1 MSTPKNNP
9 QFETPNSK
17 KTPSQLPQI
26 PEETRKKKQSKN
38 NKDSSSSNSS
48 QNSDNEKVQKPE
60 KKNQLILKDLI
71 AENFVTL
78 TMIGKGAFGQIYLS
92 YDMRDNIEV
101 SIKKEIKK
109 PQKTPQLR
117 TEAKIY
123 QSLLNITSQ
132 DITGAKALAQD
143 DVQGVAHF
151 YGMGELIDSYYL
163 IIEFLGPNLIELF
176 NYCGYHKF
184 TISTVSLIALQMIN
198 RIEFIHKHH
207 YIHRDIKPENFLI
220 GCKEKANVIY
230 LLDFGLSKRFKNPK
244 NHQHIPY
251 REGRPLTGT
260 ARYVSINTHLGIEQ
274 SRRDDLESI
283 GYVIIFFLKGCLPWQ
298 GLKAGN
304 DKYQR
309 IMEKKLQ
316 IPTEILCYGLPDEIV
331 FYLNYCKSLRFE
343 DRPDYDY
350 LRSLF
355 IKLLTMC
362 NTVYGLT
369 KDMLKFDWC
378 FNDPSTSIWQIYNKK
393 NRGIPNNNSGNLNT
407 MSKDSDEKDKLVSS
421 DIYKKQLSSV
431 NEVHNEKD
439 YFSKTNENNPN
450 SLINEDDESE
460 SFSNSENNFSSKIKT
475 SENEKTSK
483 KIKSEQNDSDSSST
497 IKLDFNGMKLE
508 DFNLNDEVD
517 ETLKNMYFI
526 DNKEEEIDKYI
537 NKLLSKKGINRNSS
551 TISGGIISNLSK
563 QSGLKILETSNNNN
577 NENEKKEDIKVK
589 DEKSEDD
596 KNEDDK
602 INEAKKKSNK
612 ETKKSNLKHEHN
624 NNNENEEKE
633 DDLAD
638 VKSRKSKKSRR
649 SKKSRTKKSKKSL
662 KFKIKE
668 EESLKK
674 QSIREDERKNSKK
687 VLNETDLFD
696 KSNLEILNKKNQLTM
711 KVSKENI
718 IKILTEPI
726 SKYYLI
732 ISDLGHGSYGQVKK
746 VRHRQLN
753 EIRAMKITNKKSE
766 SSKSEIE
773 ILRKISHPNITNVY
787 EIYEDSKKYYIMMEL
802 LQGGELFE
810 AITSAGSFTEY
821 SAAKIMRQLLA
832 AVNYLHNN
840 NIVHRD
846 LKPENIMLTSEPKE
860 GNYEIK
866 LIDFGAARQFIPGK
880 KIKKFIGTSY
890 YIAPEVLKENYDEKC
905 DVWSCGVILYIL
917 LCGYPPFNGNTNI
930 DIYHNIQTQNPSFSG
945 DEWED
950 ITHEAII
957 LIKNMLNKNPNK
969 RYSIDECLKHKWFSL
984 LDDNEKNL
992 GSKSH
997 FKQIQ
1002 YVAIS
1007 HMAKFVQENR
1017 FKKAVL
1023 QFISNQFDIQKEEG
1037 ELREIFKSLD
1047 TSGKGQLD
1055 QQIFIEKLIELYG
1068 ENDGKVLGESIFAN
1082 LDLDGSGKI
1091 SYDEFLSAMIN
1102 SKKVVTDE
1110 RLEKAFKIFD
1120 KDNSGKL
1127 SVDEII
1133 SVFGGNKESWKKV
1146 ISEIDLN
1153 KDGEVDFNEFKLMMT
1168 NIDKNVGISNN
1179 IKNKLTEVKPSL

>member
-1 MSTPKNNP
+1 MSTPKNTPQSENP
-9 QFETPNSK
+9 NIK
-17 KTPSQLPQI
+17 KPPSQLSKI
-26 PEETRKKKQSKN
+26 PEENRKKKSSKN
-38 NKDSSSSNSS
+38 HMDSSSNTSS
-48 QNSDNEKVQKPE
+48 YSENEKEQKPE
-60 KKNQLILKDLI
+60 KKNQLVLKDLI

-117 TEAKIY
+117 TEAKLY
-123 QSLLNITSQ
+123 QSLLNISSQ

-143 DVQGVAHF
+143 DIQGVAHF

-198 RIEFIHKHH
+198 RIEYIHKHH

-220 GCKEKANVIY
+220 GSKEKANIIY
-230 LLDFGLSKRFKNPK
+230 LLDFGLSKRYKNPK

-283 GYVIIFFLKGCLPWQ
+283 GYVLIFFLKGCLPWQ
-298 GLKAGN
+298 GLKAGV

-316 IPTEILCYGLPDEIV
+316 IPTEILCFGLPDEII

-369 KDMLKFDWC
+369 KDMLKFDWS
-378 FNDPSTSIWQIYNKK
+378 FHDPSTSIWQIFNKK
-393 NRGIPNNNSGNLNT
+393 KGVVNNNSGNLNT
-407 MSKDSDEKDKLVSS
+407 MSKDSDDKDKVMNS
-421 DIYKKQLSSV
+421 DNYKKQLSSV

-439 YFSKTNENNPN
+439 YFTKTNENNPN
-450 SLINEDDESE
+450 SQINEDDESE
-460 SFSNSENNFSSKIKT
+460 SISNSENNFTSKKKSI
-475 SENEKTSK
+475 ENEKESQK
-483 KIKSEQNDSDSSST
+483 NKQKENESDSSST

-508 DFNLNDEVD
+508 EFNLNDEVD

-551 TISGGIISNLSK
+551 TISGDIISNLSK
-563 QSGLKILETSNNNN
+563 HSGLKILETSNNKN
-577 NENEKKEDIKVK
+577 NENEKK
-589 DEKSEDD
+589 DENKI
-596 KNEDDK
+596 EDDK
-602 INEAKKKSNK
+602 IEEDKKKDIK
-612 ETKKSNLKHEHN
+612 ETKKSNLKHEKKTVEIEN
-624 NNNENEEKE
+624 DENEEE
-633 DDLAD
+633 TNEI
-638 VKSRKSKKSRR
+638 KSRR
-649 SKKSRTKKSKKSL
+649 EKSKKSL
-662 KFKIKE
+662 KFKINQ

-674 QSIREDERKNSKK
+674 SLIHEEEQKKSKQ
-687 VLNETDLFD
+687 VLSETDLFD
-696 KSNLEILNKKNQLTM
+696 KSNLEILNNKNQLNM

-718 IKILTEPI
+718 IKIITEPI

-753 EIRAMKITNKKSE
+753 EIRAMKITNKKSG

-787 EIYEDSKKYYIMMEL
+787 EIFEDSKKYYIMMEY

-810 AITSAGSFTEY
+810 AITSSGSFSEF
-821 SAAKIMRQLLA
+821 SAAKIMKQLLS

-930 DIYHNIQTQNPSFSG
+930 DIYHNIQTQNPNFSG

-950 ITHEAII
+950 ITYEAIT

-969 RYSIDECLKHKWFSL
+969 RYSIDDCLKHKWFSL

-1007 HMAKFVQENR
+1007 HLAKFIQENR

-1037 ELREIFKSLD
+1037 DLREIFKSLD

-1055 QQIFIEKLIELYG
+1055 QQIFTDKLIELYG

-1120 KDNSGKL
+1120 KDHNGKL

-1153 KDGEVDFNEFKLMMT
+1153 KDGEVDFNEFKIMMT